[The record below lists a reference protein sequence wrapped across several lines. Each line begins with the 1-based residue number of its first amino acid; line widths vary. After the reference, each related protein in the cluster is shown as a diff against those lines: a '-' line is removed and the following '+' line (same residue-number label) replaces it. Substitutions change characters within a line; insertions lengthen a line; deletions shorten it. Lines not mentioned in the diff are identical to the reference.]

1 MSQKKDPAVVV
12 EKEVQEELKILAMEV
27 KKLGDDDSDALDD
40 KLDKLEDKIGK
51 MKDAGVPGEKVEK
64 YKDALDKIK

>member
-1 MSQKKDPAVVV
+1 MPQKKDPAVTI

-27 KKLGDDDSDALDD
+27 KNLGDDDSDALED

-51 MKDAGVPGEKVEK
+51 MKDAGVSGDKVKK